1 MPANVLAKFG
11 PILFAVMFLAIK
23 DNEEDD
29 KHDKKYDKDD
39 KTDDKYDK
47 CWSTPAGIDEE
58 ATSGVASSLAEPSPL
73 PDMAHSNAELFLLK
87 QDKRTVKSVLLR
99 HWHLNVHV
107 SLKDAQGFTVLGP
120 TSKKGKTTCMYM
132 AWTATR
138 GMHFSTP
145 PSQPRQGVAT
155 YSLLCRSNPSGRR
168 QHLP

>member
-1 MPANVLAKFG
+1 M
-11 PILFAVMFLAIK
+11 
-23 DNEEDD
+23 
-29 KHDKKYDKDD
+29 
-39 KTDDKYDK
+39 
-47 CWSTPAGIDEE
+47 
-58 ATSGVASSLAEPSPL
+58 

-120 TSKKGKTTCMYM
+120 TSKKGKTTCMHM